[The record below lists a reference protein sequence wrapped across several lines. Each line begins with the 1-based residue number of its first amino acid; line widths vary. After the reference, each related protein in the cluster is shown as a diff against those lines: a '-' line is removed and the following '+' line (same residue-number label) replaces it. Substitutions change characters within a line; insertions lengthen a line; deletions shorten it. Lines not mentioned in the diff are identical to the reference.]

1 MRVFVCLQVLK
12 ESTYVRYTLTA
23 PVRSTEPSKL
33 SSVNDAVFEIIIVAY
48 FIMFAFKISDD

>member
-12 ESTYVRYTLTA
+12 ESTYVWYRLTA

-33 SSVNDAVFEIIIVAY
+33 SAVNDAVFEIYSPVMSY
-48 FIMFAFKISDD
+48 NVCQRNFG

>member
-33 SSVNDAVFEIIIVAY
+33 SAVIDAVF
-48 FIMFAFKISDD
+48 